1 LMASATSGPTANA
14 GWLTMLGP
22 LGTVVYVPYWTTA
35 TP

>member
-14 GWLTMLGP
+14 GWLTI